1 MSIGEKVLYRNISK
15 FQSIRRSWFKTSN
28 ITLWGK
34 VSTISLQR
42 LIFSTISLAAIG
54 MILYWNSWELIWT
67 SSLRCKTKR
76 NLSSNISTFEFLQWL
91 IYPLEKSD
99 GRKLQ
104 VSISGEAN
112 PDWRQANSDQN
123 HYIWPIPDAKGP
135 AIVKVYWFQLRDLG
149 HRVDFSIHKP
159 KRKKKE
165 RKRTNVLFQ
174 MEKVKSPNNLTDWRI
189 TEFQTS
195 FFGFSKFIYDF
206 IWMLFSCNKPK
217 VSGIQITFKSDDL
230 RRY

>member
-1 MSIGEKVLYRNISK
+1 
-15 FQSIRRSWFKTSN
+15 
-28 ITLWGK
+28 
-34 VSTISLQR
+34 
-42 LIFSTISLAAIG
+42 

-123 HYIWPIPDAKGP
+123 QYIWPIPDAKGP

-159 KRKKKE
+159 KREKKRKKKNE
-165 RKRTNVLFQ
+165 RSLSNGKGEIAEQLDRLKNYGIPNFVLWFLKIYLRFYLDAIFLQ
-174 MEKVKSPNNLTDWRI
+174 QTESFRNSNNIQVRWSSSILVLKKNLQVVIQRI
-189 TEFQTS
+189 S
-195 FFGFSKFIYDF
+195 FDH
-206 IWMLFSCNKPK
+206 
-217 VSGIQITFKSDDL
+217 
-230 RRY
+230 